1 MSEDRVHHASGPLY
15 LLGLSTKSELSVEA
29 IVRGMISLPEISYKK
44 YLRNRWLGPDLSP
57 QSREHSQ
64 ISPRRCIIKDPQI
77 NNACD
82 KCLGSQKSERVA
94 QTNLSVEWN

>member
-1 MSEDRVHHASGPLY
+1 MLEDRVHYASGPLY
-15 LLGLSTKSELSVEA
+15 LVSQQSSELSVEA

-64 ISPRRCIIKDPQI
+64 ISPRRCIIKTH
-77 NNACD
+77 
-82 KCLGSQKSERVA
+82 KLTMHV
-94 QTNLSVEWN
+94 TNVSVVRNRKE